1 MGSAGRTGRGRPF
14 CSNGART
21 HHARRR
27 TGSRAGPPTPSH
39 GYRRPTTRSS
49 AVVAQ
54 KWMGEISGGGSR
66 ETLEEIE
73 RTDAKHVNLR
83 WSVEMTAAAKI
94 PRDLTGGCSP
104 GSTQSE
110 RPKRGDR
117 ANGPSFSTRRFA
129 SFLRASIV
137 SRSCSGS
144 IAPTSQPSE
153 PISRTTLTSFT
164 YFFVN
169 QSLAA
174 DGFAE
179 FWQAYPRRVARGAAE
194 KAYNRIIR
202 SREAT
207 EAELLAGAMRYAA
220 QRDGEDARFTKHP
233 ATWLNGKCWMDEPPP
248 NGGRPRSYL
257 DSIAAGL
264 ALVPDDE
271 VAS

>member
-14 CSNGART
+14 CSNGARAY
-21 HHARRR
+21 HARRR

-94 PRDLTGGCSP
+94 RRDLTVGCSP

-117 ANGPSFSTRRFA
+117 ANAYRSQSGGQRHRG
-129 SFLRASIV
+129 
-137 SRSCSGS
+137 SRD
-144 IAPTSQPSE
+144 
-153 PISRTTLTSFT
+153 
-164 YFFVN
+164 FV
-169 QSLAA
+169 
-174 DGFAE
+174 
-179 FWQAYPRRVARGAAE
+179 PRRWRP
-194 KAYNRIIR
+194 
-202 SREAT
+202 EA
-207 EAELLAGAMRYAA
+207 
-220 QRDGEDARFTKHP
+220 
-233 ATWLNGKCWMDEPPP
+233 
-248 NGGRPRSYL
+248 
-257 DSIAAGL
+257 AAGSVEHADRKGWDPL
-264 ALVPDDE
+264 LRTLCRGWASYALST
-271 VAS
+271 ASPSSMEANTKQR